1 MKYAILGLLIF
12 LIALPLVIGMAA
24 ANDNLVFNGFIIN
37 IPDNYSY
44 IGKMR
49 EGWMGSWQFSML
61 SSSIPP
67 GKNYLYLFYIFLGH
81 VARWLGLPLVFTFHA
96 ARGLGVILLWHQ
108 LSRFVEVYLERHDAK
123 TKNIALLL
131 LCFGSGIGWVA
142 VIFGGYTGDFW
153 IPEAY
158 PFLSMYANPHFP
170 LGTALVVDFLVQLQ
184 KPFVRKDVIPL
195 ALKGMLLGIT
205 MQFGVVVAGIVAG
218 LTQAWEMI
226 KKQHPVRWWMLW
238 FFIPGGLVLIYQFIV
253 LRSDPVLR
261 EWDIQN
267 ITLTPSIWN
276 ILVSFSPALLLAIG
290 IIIYL
295 IKSGHVAEYKLLV
308 VWSAAGLILAYFPFQ
323 LQRRF
328 LLGYYIP
335 AASLG
340 AIAIGWAYQQNKR
353 LVRIIAMLAVT
364 ASFITNLVV
373 ISSTIQEIGKRNPD
387 LFYPVSMQTA
397 FEWML
402 VNRPSESVVLAAP
415 RTGAFIPGETGWRV
429 VYGHHVETPNAH
441 NTQLTLE
448 QIFYGMKST
457 DEIMEFI
464 ETIGADYVFIGPLE
478 RKFGGELTWA
488 DRFPVVYKNTEV
500 TIYKT
505 GVDS

>member
-1 MKYAILGLLIF
+1 MKYAILGVLIF
-12 LIALPLVIGMAA
+12 LIALPLVIGVAA
-24 ANDNLVFNGFIIN
+24 ASDTMVFNGFLIN

-49 EGWMGSWQFSML
+49 EGWLGSWQFSML
-61 SSSIPP
+61 SASIPP

-81 VARWLGLPLVFTFHA
+81 VARWLGLPLILTFHA
-96 ARGLGVILLWHQ
+96 TRGLALILLWYQ
-108 LSRFVEVYLERHDAK
+108 LCRFVDVYLERHDTK

-131 LCFGSGIGWVA
+131 LCFGSGMGWMA
-142 VIFGGYTGDFW
+142 VILGGQTGDFW

-158 PFLSMYANPHFP
+158 PFLSMYTNPHFP
-170 LGTALVVDFLVQLQ
+170 LGMALMVDFFIQLR
-184 KPFVRKDVIPL
+184 KPFVARDIVPL
-195 ALKGMLLGIT
+195 ALKGMFLGIT
-205 MQFGVVVAGIVAG
+205 MQFGVVIAGIVAG
-218 LTQAWEMI
+218 GAQLWEII
-226 KKQHPVRWWMLW
+226 KKQYPIRWWMLW
-238 FFIPGGLVLIYQFIV
+238 FLIPGGLVLVYQFIV
-253 LRSDPVLR
+253 LRTDPVLR

-267 ITLTPSIWN
+267 ITLTPPIWN
-276 ILVSFSPALLLAIG
+276 ILVSFSPVLLLAIG
-290 IIIYL
+290 MIIYL
-295 IKSGHVAEYKLLV
+295 IRSDQVAEHKLLV
-308 VWSAAGLILAYFPFQ
+308 VWFVAGLILAYFPFQ

-340 AIAIGWAYQQNKR
+340 AIAIGWAYRQKR
-353 LVRIIAMLAVT
+353 KLFRTAAMLVVT
-364 ASFITNLVV
+364 ASFITNLVI
-373 ISSTIQEIGKRNPD
+373 ISSTVKEIGKRNPD

-402 VNRPSESVVLAAP
+402 NNRPAENVILSAP

-429 VYGHHVETPNAH
+429 VYGHHVETPDAY

-457 DEIMEFI
+457 DEIMEYI

-478 RKFGGELTWA
+478 RKFGGELTWVN
-488 DRFPVVYKNTEV
+488 RFPVVYENAEV